1 MTFREA
7 VRMYEKKCGACGV
20 PEETVLAFLVEITNQ
35 ERYNLYLHYEEE
47 MPEEM
52 LEAFSSGMERIL
64 HQEPMAHVLG
74 YSWFYG
80 YKFEVNREVLIPRP
94 ETEELCAGIL
104 ARIDRFFP
112 QGEVLCADVGTG
124 SGAIAI
130 TVSLEEPRVR
140 MDATDISETALSTA
154 RRNAAGNGADI
165 RFLCGDML
173 VPLKET
179 GKKYDVLISNPPYI
193 PEEEVMET
201 SVVDFEPH
209 VALFGGED
217 GLKFYRRIFSECR
230 EVLKPRAFMAF
241 EMGWNQ
247 REPMSRLLK
256 EVLPEAE
263 FEIVQDMNGKDRMLY
278 VYMGLEN
285 ALK

>member
-7 VRMYEKKCGACGV
+7 VRMYEKKCEACGV
-20 PEETVLAFLVEITNQ
+20 PEETVLAFLVELTNQ

-52 LEAFSSGMERIL
+52 METFSSGMERIL
-64 HQEPMAHVLG
+64 KQEPMAHVLG

-80 YKFEVNREVLIPRP
+80 YKFTVNREVLIPRP

-140 MDATDISETALSTA
+140 MDATDISETALETA
-154 RRNAAGNGADI
+154 RTNAANNGASI

-173 VPLKET
+173 EPLKET
-179 GKKYDVLISNPPYI
+179 GQKYDVLISNPPYI

-217 GLKFYRRIFSECR
+217 GLKFYRRIFHECR

-247 REPMSRLLK
+247 REAMSRLLK

-263 FEIVQDMNGKDRMLY
+263 FEIVRDMNGKDRMLY

>member
-47 MPEEM
+47 MPEEI
-52 LEAFSSGMERIL
+52 LHAFSSGMERIL
-64 HQEPMAHVLG
+64 RQEPMAHVLG

-80 YKFEVNREVLIPRP
+80 YKFTVNREVLIPRP

-112 QGEVLCADVGTG
+112 AGEVACADVGTG

-140 MDATDISETALSTA
+140 MDATDISETALETA
-154 RRNAAGNGADI
+154 RINAANNGADI

-173 VPLKET
+173 EPLKKD

-217 GLKFYRRIFSECR
+217 GLKFYRQIFSECR

-247 REPMSRLLK
+247 REAMSALLK

-263 FEIVQDMNGKDRMLY
+263 FEIVRDMNGKDRMLY